1 VSLEWPN
8 ISRNTLALCNDIA
21 LFDRKT
27 FRTLIE
33 PTPVDHCPLRTRRF
47 LPGIDMSSLNS
58 QTTFVPGRLEQ
69 MSTRIA
75 FFIAGVGI
83 AAWAPLVPY
92 AKARAGLDEGTLG
105 LLLLCLGV
113 GSILAMP
120 LAGILS
126 SRFGCRRVT
135 TGGALLICTALP
147 LLATVSSIPALVAAL
162 FMFGAGLGTVDS
174 TVNLQAVIVE
184 RASGKNMMSG
194 FHGLFSLGGIVG
206 AAGVSGLL
214 GLGISPLGAT
224 LVVIVMLLI
233 ALAKAVPHLLPYG
246 SKGSGPAFAVPHGI
260 VLFIGGMCF
269 IVFLAEGAALDWSA
283 VFLVQERG
291 IDTAYAGLGYAA
303 FALTMTA
310 GRLTGDKIV
319 RRLGA
324 TRVIVF
330 GGLTAAAGLFLA
342 TFAPDWKAALVGYA
356 LLGAGCSNIVP
367 VLYTAVGKQTVMPE
381 SIAVPAITTLGY
393 AGILAGPAVI
403 GFVAHGSSLSFAFA
417 LMALLLVAVAIGGK
431 VLRV

>member
-1 VSLEWPN
+1 MTNLH
-8 ISRNTLALCNDIA
+8 TQ
-21 LFDRKT
+21 
-27 FRTLIE
+27 
-33 PTPVDHCPLRTRRF
+33 TPL
-47 LPGIDMSSLNS
+47 
-58 QTTFVPGRLEQ
+58 VPGRLEQ

-75 FFIAGVGI
+75 FFIAGLGI

-92 AKARAGLDEGTLG
+92 AKARAGLEEGTLG
-105 LLLLCLGV
+105 LLLLSLGV

-120 LAGILS
+120 MAGLLAA
-126 SRFGCRRVT
+126 RFGCRRVA
-135 TGGALLICTALP
+135 TGGTLLICVALP
-147 LLATVSSIPALVAAL
+147 LLATVSSIPGLIAAL

-194 FHGLFSLGGIVG
+194 FHGMFSLGGIVG

-214 GLGISPLGAT
+214 GLGFSPLGAMA
-224 LVVIVMLLI
+224 VVIVVLVLALL
-233 ALAKAVPHLLPYG
+233 KAAPHLLPYG
-246 SKGSGPAFAVPHGI
+246 SESTGPAFAVPHGI

-283 VFLVQERG
+283 VFLAQERG

-310 GRLTGDKIV
+310 GRLTGDRIV
-319 RRLGA
+319 RRLGS

-330 GGLTAAAGLFLA
+330 GGLTAAMGLALA
-342 TFAPDWKAALVGYA
+342 TFAPAWEAALAGYA

-381 SIAVPAITTLGY
+381 HIAVPAITTLGY

-403 GFVAHGSSLSFAFA
+403 GFIAHGSSLSFAFG

-431 VLRV
+431 VLRA

>member
-1 VSLEWPN
+1 M
-8 ISRNTLALCNDIA
+8 T
-21 LFDRKT
+21 
-27 FRTLIE
+27 
-33 PTPVDHCPLRTRRF
+33 
-47 LPGIDMSSLNS
+47 SLNA
-58 QTTFVPGRLEQ
+58 QDTFIPGRLEQ

-75 FFIAGVGI
+75 FFIAGLGI

-120 LAGILS
+120 LAGVLAT
-126 SRFGCRRVT
+126 RFGCRRVA
-135 TGGALLICTALP
+135 TGGTLLICAALP
-147 LLATVSSIPALVAAL
+147 LLATVSSIPALVATL

-206 AAGVSGLL
+206 AAGVSALL
-214 GLGISPLGAT
+214 GLGLSPLGAM
-224 LVVIVMLLI
+224 LVVVAMLI
-233 ALAKAVPHLLPYG
+233 AAMFKAVPHMLPYG
-246 SKGSGPAFAVPHGI
+246 SESSGPAFAVPHGI

-269 IVFLAEGAALDWSA
+269 IVFLTEGAALDWSA
-283 VFLVQERG
+283 VFLTQERG

-310 GRLTGDKIV
+310 GRLTGDRIV
-319 RRLGA
+319 RQLGA
-324 TRVIVF
+324 TRVILF
-330 GGLTAAAGLFLA
+330 GGLMAAAGLFLA
-342 TFAPDWKAALVGYA
+342 TFAPGWQAALLGYA
-356 LLGAGCSNIVP
+356 LVGAGCSNIVP
-367 VLYTAVGKQTVMPE
+367 VLYTAVGKQTVMPQ

-403 GFVAHGSSLSFAFA
+403 GFVAHGSSLSFAFG
-417 LMALLLVAVAIGGK
+417 LMAVLLVAVAIGGK

>member
-1 VSLEWPN
+1 M
-8 ISRNTLALCNDIA
+8 T
-21 LFDRKT
+21 
-27 FRTLIE
+27 
-33 PTPVDHCPLRTRRF
+33 
-47 LPGIDMSSLNS
+47 SLNP
-58 QTTFVPGRLEQ
+58 QDTFVPGRLQQ

-75 FFIAGVGI
+75 FFIAGLGI

-120 LAGILS
+120 LAGILAT
-126 SRFGCRRVT
+126 RFGCRKVA
-135 TGGALLICTALP
+135 TGGTLLICAALP
-147 LLATVSSIPALVAAL
+147 LLATVSSIPALIATL

-184 RASGKNMMSG
+184 RASGKHMMSG

-206 AAGVSGLL
+206 AAGVSALL
-214 GLGISPLGAT
+214 GLGLTPLAAM
-224 LVVIVMLLI
+224 LVVVAVLI
-233 ALAKAVPHLLPYG
+233 GALFKAVPHMLPYG
-246 SKGSGPAFAVPHGI
+246 SESSGPAFAIPHGI

-269 IVFLAEGAALDWSA
+269 IVFLTEGAALDWSA
-283 VFLVQERG
+283 VFLAQERG

-310 GRLTGDKIV
+310 GRLLGDRIV
-319 RRLGA
+319 RSVGA
-324 TRVIVF
+324 TRIILF
-330 GGLTAAAGLFLA
+330 GGLLAAAGLFLA
-342 TFAPDWKAALVGYA
+342 TFAPSWEAALLGYA
-356 LLGAGCSNIVP
+356 LVGAGCSNIVP

-403 GFVAHGSSLSFAFA
+403 GFVAHASSLSFAFG
-417 LMALLLVAVAIGGK
+417 LMAVLLVAVAIGGK
-431 VLRV
+431 VLKV

>member
-1 VSLEWPN
+1 M
-8 ISRNTLALCNDIA
+8 T
-21 LFDRKT
+21 
-27 FRTLIE
+27 
-33 PTPVDHCPLRTRRF
+33 
-47 LPGIDMSSLNS
+47 SLNP
-58 QTTFVPGRLEQ
+58 QDTFVPGRLQQ

-75 FFIAGVGI
+75 FFIAGLGI

-120 LAGILS
+120 LAGILAT
-126 SRFGCRRVT
+126 RFGCRKVA
-135 TGGALLICTALP
+135 TGGTLLICAALP
-147 LLATVSSIPALVAAL
+147 LLATVSSIPALIATL

-206 AAGVSGLL
+206 AAGVSALL
-214 GLGISPLGAT
+214 GLGLTPLAAM
-224 LVVIVMLLI
+224 LVVVAVLI
-233 ALAKAVPHLLPYG
+233 GALFKAVPHMLPYG
-246 SKGSGPAFAVPHGI
+246 SESSGPAFAVPHGI

-269 IVFLAEGAALDWSA
+269 IVFLTEGAALDWSA
-283 VFLVQERG
+283 VFLAQERG

-310 GRLTGDKIV
+310 GRLMGDRIV
-319 RRLGA
+319 RSVGA
-324 TRVIVF
+324 TRIILF
-330 GGLTAAAGLFLA
+330 GGLLAAAGLFLA
-342 TFAPDWKAALVGYA
+342 TFAPSWEAALVGYA
-356 LLGAGCSNIVP
+356 LVGAGCSNIVP

-403 GFVAHGSSLSFAFA
+403 GFVAHASSLSFAFG
-417 LMALLLVAVAIGGK
+417 LMAVLLVAVAIGGK
-431 VLRV
+431 TLKV

>member
-1 VSLEWPN
+1 MTALN
-8 ISRNTLALCNDIA
+8 ISASFI
-21 LFDRKT
+21 
-27 FRTLIE
+27 
-33 PTPVDHCPLRTRRF
+33 
-47 LPGIDMSSLNS
+47 
-58 QTTFVPGRLEQ
+58 PGRLEQ
-69 MSTRIA
+69 MSTRVA
-75 FFIAGVGI
+75 FFIAGLGI

-92 AKARAGLDEGTLG
+92 AKARAGLGEGTLG

-120 LAGILS
+120 LAGLLAA
-126 SRFGCRRVT
+126 RFGCRRVT
-135 TGGALLICTALP
+135 AGGTLLICAALP
-147 LLATVSSIPALVAAL
+147 LLATVSSVPALIATL

-194 FHGLFSLGGIVG
+194 FHGMFSLGGIVG

-214 GLGISPLGAT
+214 SLGMSPLGAMW
-224 LVVIVMLLI
+224 LVVAVLVLALL
-233 ALAKAVPHLLPYG
+233 KAAPHLLPYG
-246 SKGSGPAFAVPHGI
+246 SESAGPAFAVPHGI

-283 VFLVQERG
+283 VFLAQERG

-310 GRLTGDKIV
+310 GRLTGDRIV
-319 RRLGA
+319 RRLGS
-324 TRVIVF
+324 TQVIVV
-330 GGLTAAAGLFLA
+330 GGLIAAAGLALA
-342 TFAPDWKAALVGYA
+342 TFAPAWQAALVGYA

-381 SIAVPAITTLGY
+381 HIAVPAITTLGY

-403 GFVAHGSSLSFAFA
+403 GFIAHGSSLSFAFG

>member
-1 VSLEWPN
+1 MTNLNTP
-8 ISRNTLALCNDIA
+8 SRL
-21 LFDRKT
+21 
-27 FRTLIE
+27 
-33 PTPVDHCPLRTRRF
+33 
-47 LPGIDMSSLNS
+47 
-58 QTTFVPGRLEQ
+58 VPGRLEQ
-69 MSTRIA
+69 MSTRIT
-75 FFIAGVGI
+75 FFIAGLGI

-92 AKARAGLDEGTLG
+92 AKVRVGLDEGTLG

-120 LAGILS
+120 MAGILA
-126 SRFGCRRVT
+126 SRFGCRKVA
-135 TGGALLICTALP
+135 TGGTLLICLALP
-147 LLATVSSIPALVAAL
+147 LLATVSSTPALIAAL
-162 FMFGAGLGTVDS
+162 FIFGAGLGTVDS

-184 RASGKNMMSG
+184 RASGKHMMSG

-224 LVVIVMLLI
+224 LVVIVILLI
-233 ALAKAVPHLLPYG
+233 ALAKAAPHLLPYG
-246 SKGSGPAFAVPHGI
+246 SDSSGPAFAVPHGI
-260 VLFIGGMCF
+260 VLFIGVMCF

-310 GRLTGDKIV
+310 GRLTGDSIV

-324 TRVIVF
+324 TRVMVF

-342 TFAPDWKAALVGYA
+342 TLAPSWETALVGYG

-367 VLYTAVGKQTVMPE
+367 VLYTAVGRQTVMPQ

-403 GFVAHGSSLSFAFA
+403 GFIAHGSSLSFAFG
-417 LMALLLVAVAIGGK
+417 LMAVLLVAVAIGGK

>member
-1 VSLEWPN
+1 M
-8 ISRNTLALCNDIA
+8 T
-21 LFDRKT
+21 
-27 FRTLIE
+27 
-33 PTPVDHCPLRTRRF
+33 
-47 LPGIDMSSLNS
+47 SLNP
-58 QTTFVPGRLEQ
+58 QDTFVPGRLQQ

-75 FFIAGVGI
+75 FFIAGLGI

-120 LAGILS
+120 LAGILAT
-126 SRFGCRRVT
+126 RFGCRKVA
-135 TGGALLICTALP
+135 TGGTLLICAALP
-147 LLATVSSIPALVAAL
+147 LLATVSSIPALIATL

-206 AAGVSGLL
+206 AAGVSALL
-214 GLGISPLGAT
+214 GLGLTPLAAM
-224 LVVIVMLLI
+224 LVVVAVLI
-233 ALAKAVPHLLPYG
+233 GALFKAVPHMLPYG
-246 SKGSGPAFAVPHGI
+246 SESSGPAFAIPHGI

-269 IVFLAEGAALDWSA
+269 IVFLTEGAALDWSA
-283 VFLVQERG
+283 VFLAQERG

-310 GRLTGDKIV
+310 GRLLGDRIV
-319 RRLGA
+319 RSVGA
-324 TRVIVF
+324 TRVILF
-330 GGLTAAAGLFLA
+330 GGLLAAAGLFLA
-342 TFAPDWKAALVGYA
+342 TFAPSWEAALLGYA
-356 LLGAGCSNIVP
+356 LVGAGCSNIVP

-403 GFVAHGSSLSFAFA
+403 GFVAHASSLSFAFG
-417 LMALLLVAVAIGGK
+417 LMAVLLVAVAIGGK
-431 VLRV
+431 VLKV

>member
-1 VSLEWPN
+1 
-8 ISRNTLALCNDIA
+8 
-21 LFDRKT
+21 
-27 FRTLIE
+27 
-33 PTPVDHCPLRTRRF
+33 
-47 LPGIDMSSLNS
+47 MSSLNTP
-58 QTTFVPGRLEQ
+58 TTFVPGRLEQ
-69 MSTRIA
+69 MSTRVA
-75 FFIAGVGI
+75 FFIAGFGI

-120 LAGILS
+120 MAGILAT
-126 SRFGCRRVT
+126 RFGCRRVAV
-135 TGGALLICTALP
+135 GGTLLICAALP
-147 LLATVSSIPALVAAL
+147 LLATVSSIPALIGAL

-184 RASGKNMMSG
+184 RASGKTMMSG

-206 AAGVSGLL
+206 AAGVSALL
-214 GLGISPLGAT
+214 GFGLSPLMAM
-224 LVVIVMLLI
+224 LVVVVMLLV
-233 ALAKAVPHLLPYG
+233 ALCKAAPHMLPYG
-246 SKGSGPAFAVPHGI
+246 SESSGPAFAIPHGI

-283 VFLVQERG
+283 VFLAQERG

-310 GRLTGDKIV
+310 GRLTGDRIV

-342 TFAPDWKAALVGYA
+342 TFAPDWEWALVGYA

-381 SIAVPAITTLGY
+381 SVAVPAITTLGY

-403 GFVAHGSSLSFAFA
+403 GFIAHGSSLSFAFG
-417 LMALLLVAVAIGGK
+417 LMAVLLVAVAIGGK

>member
-1 VSLEWPN
+1 M
-8 ISRNTLALCNDIA
+8 T
-21 LFDRKT
+21 
-27 FRTLIE
+27 
-33 PTPVDHCPLRTRRF
+33 
-47 LPGIDMSSLNS
+47 SLNP
-58 QTTFVPGRLEQ
+58 QDTFVPGRLQQ

-75 FFIAGVGI
+75 FFIAGLGI

-126 SRFGCRRVT
+126 TRFGCRKVA
-135 TGGALLICTALP
+135 TGGTLLICAALP
-147 LLATVSSIPALVAAL
+147 LLATVSSIPALIATL

-206 AAGVSGLL
+206 AAGVSALL
-214 GLGISPLGAT
+214 GLGLTPLAAM
-224 LVVIVMLLI
+224 LVVVAVLI
-233 ALAKAVPHLLPYG
+233 GALFKAVPHMLPYG
-246 SKGSGPAFAVPHGI
+246 SESSGPAFAIPHGI

-269 IVFLAEGAALDWSA
+269 IVFLTEGAALDWSA
-283 VFLVQERG
+283 VFLAQERG

-310 GRLTGDKIV
+310 GRLMGDRIV
-319 RRLGA
+319 RHLGA
-324 TRVIVF
+324 TRIILF
-330 GGLTAAAGLFLA
+330 GGLLAAAGLFLA
-342 TFAPDWKAALVGYA
+342 TFAPSWEAALLGYA
-356 LLGAGCSNIVP
+356 LVGAGCSNIVP

-403 GFVAHGSSLSFAFA
+403 GFVAHASSLSFAFG
-417 LMALLLVAVAIGGK
+417 LMAVLLVAVAIGGK
-431 VLRV
+431 VLKV

>member
-1 VSLEWPN
+1 M
-8 ISRNTLALCNDIA
+8 T
-21 LFDRKT
+21 
-27 FRTLIE
+27 
-33 PTPVDHCPLRTRRF
+33 
-47 LPGIDMSSLNS
+47 SLNS

-75 FFIAGVGI
+75 FFIAGFGI

-92 AKARAGLDEGTLG
+92 AKSRAGLDEGTLG

-120 LAGILS
+120 SAGILAT
-126 SRFGCRRVT
+126 RFGCRRVT
-135 TGGALLICTALP
+135 TGGTLLICAALP
-147 LLATVSSIPALVAAL
+147 LLATVSSIPALIAAL

-246 SKGSGPAFAVPHGI
+246 SESSGPAFAVPHGI

-283 VFLVQERG
+283 VFLAQERG
-291 IDTAYAGLGYAA
+291 IDTTYAGLGYAA

-342 TFAPDWKAALVGYA
+342 TFASSWEAALVGYA

-403 GFVAHGSSLSFAFA
+403 GFIAHGSSLSFAFA

-431 VLRV
+431 VLKV